1 MAKKKSSAKNLKK
14 KGSSKFR
21 KIFVASLLIFFF
33 SGIGLIYFYYE
44 SVYQRNITL
53 KNNEPYIY
61 IKTGSDF
68 EDVKKLLE
76 EKNILLNTASFEWLA
91 KQKNYTNRVKP
102 GKYRLENGMTNNE
115 LINKL
120 RAGNQESVNLT
131 INNIRTKYE
140 LISKVC
146 TALET
151 DSNELKN
158 ILENDHQ
165 LEKLKLNS
173 DNIISIFIP
182 NTYQFFWNTSA
193 KDFFDRMINESD
205 KFWNRSRI
213 EKLHKLKLSKAQVI
227 TIASIVEKESNYLPE
242 RPSIAS
248 VYLNRIRKGMKLQ
261 ADPTV
266 VYAVGDFTIN
276 RVLDVHLKK
285 DSPYNT
291 YMYEGLPPGPICIP
305 SANAIDAVLK
315 NEKTSYIYFCAKE
328 DFSGRHNFAT
338 TDAQHSINANKFR
351 KALNKRKI
359 YK

>member
-1 MAKKKSSAKNLKK
+1 
-14 KGSSKFR
+14 
-21 KIFVASLLIFFF
+21 
-33 SGIGLIYFYYE
+33 
-44 SVYQRNITL
+44 
-53 KNNEPYIY
+53 
-61 IKTGSDF
+61 
-68 EDVKKLLE
+68 
-76 EKNILLNTASFEWLA
+76 
-91 KQKNYTNRVKP
+91 
-102 GKYRLENGMTNNE
+102 
-115 LINKL
+115 
-120 RAGNQESVNLT
+120 T

>member
-14 KGSSKFR
+14 KGSSKFK
-21 KIFVASLLIFFF
+21 KIFVASLIIFLM
-33 SGIGLIYFYYE
+33 SGIGLIYFYYK
-44 SVYQRNITL
+44 SVYQRNINL
-53 KNNEPYIY
+53 KNTEPYIY
-61 IKTGSDF
+61 IKTGSNF

-76 EKNILLNTASFEWLA
+76 GKNILLNTASFEWLA

-102 GKYRLENGMTNNE
+102 GKYKLENGMTNNE
-115 LINKL
+115 LLNKL
-120 RAGNQESVNLT
+120 RAGDQESVNLT

-146 TALET
+146 TVLET

-182 NTYQFFWNTSA
+182 NTYQFYWNTSA
-193 KDFFDRMINESD
+193 KDFFDRMLNESD
-205 KFWNRSRI
+205 KFWSRSRI
-213 EKLHKLKLSKAQVI
+213 EKLHKLKLSKAEVI

-248 VYLNRIRKGMKLQ
+248 VYLNRVRKGMKLQ

-266 VYAVGDFTIN
+266 VYAVGDFKIN